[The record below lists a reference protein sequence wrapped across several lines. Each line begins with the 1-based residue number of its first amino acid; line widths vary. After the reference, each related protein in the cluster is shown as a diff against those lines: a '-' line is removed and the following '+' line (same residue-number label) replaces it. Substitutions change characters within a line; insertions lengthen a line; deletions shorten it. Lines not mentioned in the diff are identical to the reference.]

1 MPVRRRLCGKQLPPD
16 GPSDRE
22 ARKQL
27 LIWLRDKWAAQRM
40 AARNEHGHAKRQRW
54 RASFAQADRPQI
66 LRDMLPQIPVKF
78 ARAARDLLAG
88 WHVEE
93 PIVNEPSPQAYK
105 GTGTMFRYSGSFS
118 MIEHQPSLDL
128 LAAGPSVDIDLLSAG
143 LRRNA
148 PQVLAIWDDFQS
160 WMTELGNKYRFER
173 VSTALELHTEVTLQR
188 RVPSIHLHMMF
199 DTRDS
204 AAMRARGRSVRR
216 ALDQGHFYLQV
227 EKKGSIFRQTTCP
240 AYQTFTVSPD
250 WVTGLWQGDK
260 INKECA
266 EQHYVQCKRNIR
278 AYCENLKYHGQ
289 KQRELYIQQQ
299 QAAAAELLRPLQ
311 KEPVELPEVTQ
322 LFLPQFT
329 RPMHRRKFLVLN
341 GPTRLGKTVYA
352 RSLFGADHTYETN
365 CSGVLEPDMR
375 EYDVLRHRCVVFDEA
390 SVHLVLKH
398 KKLFQ
403 APPAEIS
410 LGHSATGMYVYR
422 IWVWNVALIVT
433 SNVWTTELEQLAAED
448 REWLEGN
455 ASLHIVCLCDTRLAG
470 VPAYAMMPDAAAAE
484 VVRLQQALVANR
496 NELKGAYQQARRQQK
511 RVQCCGLGPAARRT
525 TLAVYVLSNYNIAL
539 AVRVACRLSTYKRPE
554 DAGFPTAAALEE
566 LFLESPP
573 TDWLEFGELAAQRA
587 HAFLAEAATSDWVR
601 DCNVLHGVA
610 PSSMDVFLH
619 WEHAFIGHQLDVGV
633 PPRRYVNKWAQ
644 KWRARWGVRRK
655 VLKQVVHKAL
665 KRQLAQA
672 TREVKSQVANG
683 RFSAMQ
689 ALGQQS
695 RVARKVRA
703 YLTKT
708 KLLSIACCS
717 LYGRFVI
724 DCLAAR
730 KQLLIWLR
738 DKWAAQRMAA
748 RNEHGHAKRQRWR
761 ASFAQA
767 DRPQILRDMLPQIPV
782 KFARAARDLLAG
794 WHVEEP
800 IVNEPSP
807 QAYKGTGTMFR
818 YSGSFSMIEHHPS
831 LDLLAAGPSVDIDLL
846 SAGLRNAP
854 QVLAIW
860 DDFQSWMTEL
870 GNKYRFERVS
880 TALELH
886 TEVTL
891 QRRVPSIHLH
901 MMFDTRDS
909 AAMRALA
916 PYLPGPCTRMLRPG
930 RQVHLSGQSLAFR
943 GCKPHIS
950 LDSSQAR
957 GRSVRRALDQGHFYL
972 QVEKKGSIF
981 RQTTCQ
987 TFTVSPDWVTGLWQG
1002 DKINKECAE
1011 QHYVQCKRNIRAY
1024 CENLKYHGQKQ
1035 RELYIQQQQAAAAE
1049 LLRPL
1054 QKEPVELPEVTQLFL
1069 PQFTRPMHRRK
1080 FLVLNGPTRLGKT
1093 VYARSLFGA
1102 DHTYETNCSG
1112 VLEPDM
1118 REYDVLRHRC
1128 VVFDEASVHLVLK
1141 HKKLFQA
1148 PPAEIS
1154 LGHSA
1159 TGMYVYRI
1167 WVWNVA
1173 LIVTSN
1179 VWTTELEQLAAE
1191 DREWLEG
1198 NAILIQCSQPLYRQ
1212 D

>member
-1 MPVRRRLCGKQLPPD
+1 MSSEAAPADVAAVAPPADRLADLKAARQALKRQLAQATREEKKRRRIMQQAGKLSTADLSWLLAVKVANGRFSAMQALGQQSRVARKVRAYLTKTKLLNGPP
-16 GPSDRE
+16 DRE

-40 AARNEHGHAKRQRW
+40 ATRNEHGHAKRQRW

-143 LRRNA
+143 LRNA

-160 WMTELGNKYRFER
+160 WMTELSNKYRFER

-204 AAMRARGRSVRR
+204 AAMR
-216 ALDQGHFYLQV
+216 
-227 EKKGSIFRQTTCP
+227 
-240 AYQTFTVSPD
+240 
-250 WVTGLWQGDK
+250 GDK

-375 EYDVLRHRCVVFDEA
+375 EYDVL
-390 SVHLVLKH
+390 
-398 KKLFQ
+398 
-403 APPAEIS
+403 
-410 LGHSATGMYVYR
+410 G
-422 IWVWNVALIVT
+422 
-433 SNVWTTELEQLAAED
+433 
-448 REWLEGN
+448 
-455 ASLHIVCLCDTRLAG
+455 
-470 VPAYAMMPDAAAAE
+470 
-484 VVRLQQALVANR
+484 
-496 NELKGAYQQARRQQK
+496 
-511 RVQCCGLGPAARRT
+511 
-525 TLAVYVLSNYNIAL
+525 
-539 AVRVACRLSTYKRPE
+539 
-554 DAGFPTAAALEE
+554 
-566 LFLESPP
+566 
-573 TDWLEFGELAAQRA
+573 
-587 HAFLAEAATSDWVR
+587 
-601 DCNVLHGVA
+601 
-610 PSSMDVFLH
+610 
-619 WEHAFIGHQLDVGV
+619 
-633 PPRRYVNKWAQ
+633 
-644 KWRARWGVRRK
+644 
-655 VLKQVVHKAL
+655 
-665 KRQLAQA
+665 
-672 TREVKSQVANG
+672 
-683 RFSAMQ
+683 
-689 ALGQQS
+689 
-695 RVARKVRA
+695 
-703 YLTKT
+703 
-708 KLLSIACCS
+708 
-717 LYGRFVI
+717 
-724 DCLAAR
+724 
-730 KQLLIWLR
+730 
-738 DKWAAQRMAA
+738 
-748 RNEHGHAKRQRWR
+748 
-761 ASFAQA
+761 
-767 DRPQILRDMLPQIPV
+767 
-782 KFARAARDLLAG
+782 
-794 WHVEEP
+794 
-800 IVNEPSP
+800 
-807 QAYKGTGTMFR
+807 
-818 YSGSFSMIEHHPS
+818 
-831 LDLLAAGPSVDIDLL
+831 
-846 SAGLRNAP
+846 
-854 QVLAIW
+854 
-860 DDFQSWMTEL
+860 
-870 GNKYRFERVS
+870 
-880 TALELH
+880 
-886 TEVTL
+886 
-891 QRRVPSIHLH
+891 
-901 MMFDTRDS
+901 
-909 AAMRALA
+909 
-916 PYLPGPCTRMLRPG
+916 
-930 RQVHLSGQSLAFR
+930 
-943 GCKPHIS
+943 
-950 LDSSQAR
+950 
-957 GRSVRRALDQGHFYL
+957 
-972 QVEKKGSIF
+972 
-981 RQTTCQ
+981 
-987 TFTVSPDWVTGLWQG
+987 
-1002 DKINKECAE
+1002 
-1011 QHYVQCKRNIRAY
+1011 
-1024 CENLKYHGQKQ
+1024 
-1035 RELYIQQQQAAAAE
+1035 
-1049 LLRPL
+1049 
-1054 QKEPVELPEVTQLFL
+1054 
-1069 PQFTRPMHRRK
+1069 
-1080 FLVLNGPTRLGKT
+1080 
-1093 VYARSLFGA
+1093 
-1102 DHTYETNCSG
+1102 
-1112 VLEPDM
+1112 
-1118 REYDVLRHRC
+1118 HRC